1 MRVLAHAAVLL
12 VSLVIL
18 NGCQHQPPPQKGLW
32 KGAITLVEQKQLPFL
47 VYLDL
52 TPPAPSGYFLNG
64 TEQTPIP
71 EIHQSGDS
79 LTFVFSEYG
88 AVMHS
93 VWKSGRL
100 TGTFLRFRKDTT
112 TNVFEASPVSGAEEG
127 VKSRTTPDVPLVG
140 KYQVFQK
147 NRDGIDSGSAATFW
161 SRGDSVFGT
170 FIAADGDLGLMGGK
184 QNGSTVQLGRF
195 SGWQGQMIELT
206 RTGNQ
211 WSGTLYYRMPPSV
224 PFALEPRSSKTME
237 PPTAKNTALKDPRK
251 PFAFTG
257 VTVMGDTVTNLD
269 KRFKGKVVI
278 IDIMGTWCHNC
289 MDASPLLQKLYTEFS
304 KQGLEVVGLSLEL
317 TGDINTARKNLLLYE
332 ERYGITFPVLF
343 CGSLDN
349 ANVEARVRAQLNNFF
364 AYPTALFVDRTGV
377 VQLIHEGF
385 KGPGTGEEFQNE
397 VNLYYEAVQK
407 LLKTGT
413 AHRGN

>member
-1 MRVLAHAAVLL
+1 MRILAPAAVLL
-12 VSLVIL
+12 VSLFIL
-18 NGCQHQPPPQKGLW
+18 TGCQQQPPPQKGLW
-32 KGAITLVEQKQLPFL
+32 KGTITLVEQKQLPFL

-64 TEQTPIP
+64 SEQTPIP

-88 AVMHS
+88 AVMRS

-100 TGTFLRFRKDTT
+100 TGTSFRFRKDTVK
-112 TNVFEASPVSGAEEG
+112 NAFEASPVSGVDEG
-127 VKSRTTPDVPLVG
+127 AKSNANPDVPLVG

-147 NRDGIDSGSAATFW
+147 NRDGIDSGSVATFW

-170 FIAADGDLGLMGGK
+170 IIASDGDLGLMGGK
-184 QNGSTVQLGRF
+184 QNGNTVQLGRF

-206 RTGNQ
+206 RAQNQ

-224 PFALEPRSSKTME
+224 AVTLEQRSSKTLGPSSE
-237 PPTAKNTALKDPRK
+237 KKTALRDPRK
-251 PFAFTG
+251 PFAFSG
-257 VTVMGDTVTNLD
+257 VTVMGDTITNLD

-289 MDASPLLQKLYTEFS
+289 MDASPLLQKLFTEFN

-317 TGDINTARKNLLLYE
+317 TDDFNAARKNLLLYE
-332 ERYGITFPVLF
+332 ERYGITFPVLYS
-343 CGSLDN
+343 GSLDN
-349 ANVEARVRAQLNNFF
+349 ANVEARLRAQLNNFF
-364 AYPTALFVDRTGV
+364 AYPTTLFVGRDGT

-385 KGPGTGEEFQNE
+385 KGPGTGEEYQNE
-397 VNLYYEAVQK
+397 VNLYYETVQK
-407 LLKTGT
+407 LLKTST
-413 AHRGN
+413 AHR